1 VDVEVLKRLLSS
13 LRAVITFTTQDGQT
27 PEDLDLDPTIT
38 NIIDHWRDRRAA
50 AVAAAAAQEAAAE
63 GEKGAE
69 GDGDTGSESDSGSDD
84 GEGDGDGQ
92 GGESDSV

>member
-1 VDVEVLKRLLSS
+1 MISS
-13 LRAVITFTTQDGQT
+13 QDGQT

-50 AVAAAAAQEAAAE
+50 AVAAAEEAAE
-63 GEKGAE
+63 GEGDE
-69 GDGDTGSESDSGSDD
+69 GDDSDTGSDSGSDD

-92 GGESDSV
+92 AGESDSV